1 MSQLEMFTLADI
13 HACKPTTSAASVP
26 PRVEDTE
33 AAWEVLDLVALA
45 LGAKKVK
52 DSMPTAMGIIQ
63 DNHFF
68 SLSLQRLGAAFF
80 IVLQCH
86 SLHFRGLYQVQK
98 NPVQAITQ
106 QLSQFHEALT
116 SF

>member
-1 MSQLEMFTLADI
+1 MPQLEMFTLADI
-13 HACKPTTSAASVP
+13 QACKPTTAAAPVP
-26 PRVEDTE
+26 PRVEANAE
-33 AAWEVLDLVALA
+33 AWEVLDLVAIT

-52 DSMPTAMGIIQ
+52 DSMPTAMGLIQ
-63 DNHFF
+63 DSHFF
-68 SLSLQRLGAAFF
+68 ALSLQQVGAAYF

-106 QLSQFHEALT
+106 QLSHFHEALT